1 MVSHRF
7 LIRHEEISM
16 SDTTAAQAK
25 LLVKLHGQGSRTIE
39 LANDVFTIGRKAG
52 NDLSVDDHTVSGH
65 HARIIKVQAVYFL
78 EDLKSTN
85 GSSVNG
91 MRVDRHQLKDSD
103 VITIGQH
110 RIIFQEAA
118 APTAAAPSLSSLVDE
133 TMVISAEV
141 SGASAASLSPRV
153 VVTHGSTDRLEYLLN
168 KPVSSI
174 GSQQGAAIR
183 LTGWFAPKSA
193 AQIIQRGGVYF
204 VSLAQGGKTLLVNG
218 QDVAGQ
224 QQLKNGDHIQ
234 VAGVSL
240 TFYWVGSRK

>member
-1 MVSHRF
+1 
-7 LIRHEEISM
+7 
-16 SDTTAAQAK
+16 
-25 LLVKLHGQGSRTIE
+25 VKLHGQGSRTIE
-39 LANDVFTIGRKAG
+39 IVNDVFTIGRKAG
-52 NDLSVDDHTVSGH
+52 NDLPIDDHTVSGH
-65 HARIIKVQAVYFL
+65 HARIVKVQAVHFL

-91 MRVDRHQLKDSD
+91 ARVDRHQLRDSD

-110 RIIFQEAA
+110 RIIFQEPA
-118 APTAAAPSLSSLVDE
+118 APTAAAPVPSSAVDE
-133 TMVISAEV
+133 TMVISGRE
-141 SGASAASLSPRV
+141 SGVSAASLSAKV
-153 VVTHGSTDRLEYLLN
+153 VVTHGSTDRPEYLLN

-193 AQIIQRGGVYF
+193 AQIIHRGGAYF

-218 QDVAGQ
+218 QDVTGQ

-240 TFYWVGSRK
+240 TFYWLGPGR

>member
-1 MVSHRF
+1 MAHAAS
-7 LIRHEEISM
+7 
-16 SDTTAAQAK
+16 AQAR

-39 LANDVFTIGRKAG
+39 IVNDVFTIGRKAG
-52 NDLSVDDHTVSGH
+52 NDLPIDDHTVSGH
-65 HARIIKVQAVYFL
+65 HARIVKVQAVYFL

-91 MRVDRHQLKDSD
+91 ARVDRHQLRDSD

-110 RIIFQEAA
+110 RIIFQEPA
-118 APTAAAPSLSSLVDE
+118 APTAAAPAPSPAVDE
-133 TMVISAEV
+133 TMVISGRESSV
-141 SGASAASLSPRV
+141 SAASLAAKV
-153 VVTHGSTDRLEYLLN
+153 VVTHGSTDRPEYLLN

-193 AQIIQRGGVYF
+193 AQIIHRGGAYF

-218 QDVAGQ
+218 QDVTGQ

-240 TFYWVGSRK
+240 TFYWLGPGR

>member
-1 MVSHRF
+1 MAHAAS
-7 LIRHEEISM
+7 
-16 SDTTAAQAK
+16 AQAR

-39 LANDVFTIGRKAG
+39 IVNDVFTIGRKAG
-52 NDLSVDDHTVSGH
+52 NDLPIDDHTVSGH
-65 HARIIKVQAVYFL
+65 HARIVKVQAVHFL

-91 MRVDRHQLKDSD
+91 ARVDRHQLRDSD

-110 RIIFQEAA
+110 RIIFQEPA
-118 APTAAAPSLSSLVDE
+118 APTAAAPVPSSAVDE
-133 TMVISAEV
+133 TMVISGRESGV
-141 SGASAASLSPRV
+141 SATSLSAKV
-153 VVTHGSTDRLEYLLN
+153 VVTHGSTDRPEYLLN

-193 AQIIQRGGVYF
+193 AQIIHRGGAYF

-218 QDVAGQ
+218 QDVTGQ

-240 TFYWVGSRK
+240 TFYWLGPGR

>member
-1 MVSHRF
+1 MAHAAS
-7 LIRHEEISM
+7 
-16 SDTTAAQAK
+16 AQAR

-39 LANDVFTIGRKAG
+39 IVNDVFTIGRKAG
-52 NDLSVDDHTVSGH
+52 NDLPIDDHTVSGH
-65 HARIIKVQAVYFL
+65 HARIVKVQAVHFL

-91 MRVDRHQLKDSD
+91 ARVDRHQLRDSD

-110 RIIFQEAA
+110 RIIFQEPA
-118 APTAAAPSLSSLVDE
+118 APTAAAPVPSSAVDE
-133 TMVISAEV
+133 TMVISGRE
-141 SGASAASLSPRV
+141 SGVSAATLSAKV
-153 VVTHGSTDRLEYLLN
+153 VVTHGSTDRPEYLLN

-193 AQIIQRGGVYF
+193 AQIIHRGGAYF

-218 QDVAGQ
+218 QDVTGQ

-240 TFYWVGSRK
+240 TFYWLGPGR

>member
-1 MVSHRF
+1 MAHAAS
-7 LIRHEEISM
+7 
-16 SDTTAAQAK
+16 AQAR

-39 LANDVFTIGRKAG
+39 IVNDVFTIGRKAG
-52 NDLSVDDHTVSGH
+52 NDLPIDDHTVSGH
-65 HARIIKVQAVYFL
+65 HARIVKVQAVHFL

-91 MRVDRHQLKDSD
+91 ARVDRHQLRDSD

-110 RIIFQEAA
+110 RIIFQEPA
-118 APTAAAPSLSSLVDE
+118 APTAAAPVPSSAVDE
-133 TMVISAEV
+133 TMVISGRE
-141 SGASAASLSPRV
+141 SGVSAASLSAKV
-153 VVTHGSTDRLEYLLN
+153 VVTHGSTDRPEYLLN

-193 AQIIQRGGVYF
+193 AQIIHRGGAYF

-218 QDVAGQ
+218 QDVTGQ

-240 TFYWVGSRK
+240 TFYWLGPGR